1 MFSVA
6 VPNDEPSSDGQR
18 RAGSQGRVVV
28 RDPAA
33 SPDLDD
39 PDERP
44 HHQPDVPWH
53 GPGRQRY
60 DTRVNVLGGATDMTF
75 NFFLLTFSARSTHLI
90 FLFFR
95 WQNVRQGPRGDFAG
109 ERREAEPAVGDR
121 AAVSGSERL
130 SLHSASPQ
138 RCFNSAS
145 LARILPQ
152 RTATAL
158 WCHLSQCLRPRDS
171 CSNRREWRTS
181 SARKKL
187 HQTVER
193 FCKVRLYHVRNGDR
207 NEASECLDLLRRPG
221 FITGLLES
229 KNEMY
234 CLTQNHSFVYGSTS
248 LTFTFFLLHSHPSL
262 VWIFKPEAPCLYV
275 ANPPTVGANP

>member
-1 MFSVA
+1 MY
-6 VPNDEPSSDGQR
+6 
-18 RAGSQGRVVV
+18 
-28 RDPAA
+28 
-33 SPDLDD
+33 
-39 PDERP
+39 
-44 HHQPDVPWH
+44 W
-53 GPGRQRY
+53 
-60 DTRVNVLGGATDMTF
+60 GGATDMTF

-221 FITGLLES
+221 SSQDCWKARMKCIVWRRTTHLFTVRPLWL
-229 KNEMY
+229 
-234 CLTQNHSFVYGSTS
+234 S
-248 LTFTFFLLHSHPSL
+248 LFFSDIPIRH
-262 VWIFKPEAPCLYV
+262 
-275 ANPPTVGANP
+275 

>member
-1 MFSVA
+1 
-6 VPNDEPSSDGQR
+6 
-18 RAGSQGRVVV
+18 
-28 RDPAA
+28 
-33 SPDLDD
+33 
-39 PDERP
+39 
-44 HHQPDVPWH
+44 
-53 GPGRQRY
+53 
-60 DTRVNVLGGATDMTF
+60 MTF

-193 FCKVRLYHVRNGDR
+193 FCKVRRLILPC
-207 NEASECLDLLRRPG
+207 AQRRPKRSQRVPRPAAA
-221 FITGLLES
+221 TGVHHRIAGKQELNVLFDAEPLICLRFDLFDFHFFSPTFPSVISLNIQTRGSLFVRRKSPDCWS
-229 KNEMY
+229 KPVKSMPS
-234 CLTQNHSFVYGSTS
+234 CLCVQWRSRSSFYPQR
-248 LTFTFFLLHSHPSL
+248 FLYRQVDEWSQTH
-262 VWIFKPEAPCLYV
+262 V
-275 ANPPTVGANP
+275 

>member
-1 MFSVA
+1 
-6 VPNDEPSSDGQR
+6 
-18 RAGSQGRVVV
+18 
-28 RDPAA
+28 
-33 SPDLDD
+33 
-39 PDERP
+39 
-44 HHQPDVPWH
+44 
-53 GPGRQRY
+53 
-60 DTRVNVLGGATDMTF
+60 MTF

-193 FCKVRLYHVRNGDR
+193 FCKVRRLILPC
-207 NEASECLDLLRRPG
+207 AQRRPKRSQRVPRPAAATG

-248 LTFTFFLLHSHPSL
+248 LTFTFFLRHSHPSL